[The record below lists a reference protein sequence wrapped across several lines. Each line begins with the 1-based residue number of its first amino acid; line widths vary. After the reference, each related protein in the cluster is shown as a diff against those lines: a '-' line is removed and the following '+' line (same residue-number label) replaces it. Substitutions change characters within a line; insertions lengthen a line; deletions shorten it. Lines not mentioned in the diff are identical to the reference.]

1 MYKNLQ
7 IVVAA
12 FQIVVAAIFHNLMF
26 VSSWNFVGF
35 HAKKNLPGLSYQVV
49 KMATSPEAYFDMI
62 GFRPGDARLLAA
74 PRRQDVFPKG
84 VWFEGLGM

>member
-1 MYKNLQ
+1 M
-7 IVVAA
+7 
-12 FQIVVAAIFHNLMF
+12 FHIFYVCKFLELRWISRQKKTPRPKL
-26 VSSWNFVGF
+26 SSRQNGHV
-35 HAKKNLPGLSYQVV
+35 
-49 KMATSPEAYFDMI
+49 SPEAYFDMI